1 MMEFMRTLGAAGAVV
16 ALLAVVGCGD
26 DTEADGI
33 SVYTSVYPLEWL
45 TAELAGDQAT
55 VTNLTE
61 PGTDPHDL
69 ELSPR
74 QVGEMGEADLVVYIS
89 GMQPAVDEAVA
100 EQAPE
105 HSLDI
110 ADVVE
115 LRTVPDDEGGGLD
128 PHMWLDPERFI
139 TAGEALSDRLSEI
152 DPDGEYGAEAV
163 TNELSDLDAEYQ
175 AGLADCAQRAFV
187 VSHAAFGYLADRY
200 DLEQIA
206 ISGIE
211 SDSEPS
217 PARIREIASIVDDR
231 DIDTIY
237 TETLASARTADIIAE
252 ETGVETSVLDP
263 LEGITEASP
272 GDDYPSVMSANLSE
286 LTAHQRCST

>member
-1 MMEFMRTLGAAGAVV
+1 MRTLWAAGAVV
-16 ALLAVVGCGD
+16 ALLAAVGCGD
-26 DTEADGI
+26 DAESDGL

-45 TAELAGDQAT
+45 TTEVAEDEAT
-55 VTNLTE
+55 VTTLTE

-128 PHMWLDPERFI
+128 PHMWLDPERFAA
-139 TAGEALSDRLSEI
+139 AGEAVSERLADI
-152 DPDGEYGAEAV
+152 DPDGEFGAEAL
-163 TNELSDLDAEYQ
+163 TEELSDIDAEYEV
-175 AGLADCAQRAFV
+175 GLADCEQRAFV
-187 VSHAAFGYLADRY
+187 VSHAAFGYVADRY

-211 SDSEPS
+211 SESEPS
-217 PARIREIASIVDDR
+217 PARIREITAIVDDR

-237 TETLASARTADIIAE
+237 TETMASEETANIIAE
-252 ETGVETSVLDP
+252 ETGAQTSALDP

-272 GDDYPSVMSANLSE
+272 GDDYPSIMRANLSE
-286 LTAHQRCST
+286 LTAHQQCSG

>member
-1 MMEFMRTLGAAGAVV
+1 MRTLGAAGAVV